1 MQIGNRAPEMRVN
14 AFRVYLRN
22 SLPDSVEQ
30 LARVLSVHS
39 TRTYALVFEVM
50 KDLENVR
57 R

>member
-50 KDLENVR
+50 KDLENASR
-57 R
+57 